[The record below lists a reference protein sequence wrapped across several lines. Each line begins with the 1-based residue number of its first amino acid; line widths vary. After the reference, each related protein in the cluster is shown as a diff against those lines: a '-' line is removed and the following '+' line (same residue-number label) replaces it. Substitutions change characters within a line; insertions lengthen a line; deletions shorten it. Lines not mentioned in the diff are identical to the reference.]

1 MKQAIAGVSP
11 SKANETTIMTVWPTI
26 ASTGLGRFLGRLY
39 DSNIGFGG
47 IFTLG
52 TIWIALTIPIA
63 LGLFFYL
70 LGLPFPWAARR
81 YRLTNRRLIVEKGM
95 TPVPDKWVTLDNF
108 DAIDIEVLP
117 GQAWYP
123 AGDMI
128 FRKGKMETFRLSG
141 VSRPESCRQ
150 VCLKAQQA
158 HVMLANTMKSQPVA
172 AAV

>member
-11 SKANETTIMTVWPTI
+11 EKAGEVTIMIVYPTL
-26 ASTGLGRFLGRLY
+26 AATGLGRFLGRRY
-39 DSNIGFGG
+39 ASNIGFGG

-63 LGLFFYL
+63 LGLFFAM
-70 LGLPFPWAARR
+70 LGPGLARR
-81 YRLTNRRLIVEKGM
+81 YRLTNRRLVVDEGM
-95 TPVPDKWVTLDNF
+95 AQKPSKWVTLDDF

-141 VSRPESCRQ
+141 VSRPESFKH

-158 HVMLANTMKSQPVA
+158 HTMVASALKLQP
-172 AAV
+172 AAVG

>member
-11 SKANETTIMTVWPTI
+11 EQAGEVTIMIVYPTL

-39 DSNIGFGG
+39 ASRIGFGG

-52 TIWIALTIPIA
+52 TLWIALSIPVA
-63 LGLFFYL
+63 LGLFFAM
-70 LGLPFPWAARR
+70 LGPGLARR
-81 YRLTNRRLIVEKGM
+81 YRLTNRRLVVDEGM
-95 TPVPDKWVTLDNF
+95 KQTPGKQVTLDNF

-141 VSRPESCRQ
+141 VSRPESFKQ
-150 VCLKAQQA
+150 VCLKAQRA
-158 HVMLANTMKSQPVA
+158 HTMVASAMKLQP